1 MAKKKINNT
10 FYNVGYYRYVR
21 APGGEHQYEYN
32 EDKNGYLF
40 SGWRTGKKTKIKPE
54 DLPPDYIKVTN
65 YKKDGY
71 IKTSNVSDV
80 YYEPSKF
87 HNHTFKDDFLLIA
100 YGDNK
105 LPKDSFTM
113 NLTICDEYIFGNDII
128 DVVAGIEK
136 YNPQNEQLQERIK
149 KIKEDMVVQYNLY
162 VDEMEESGF
171 QHSDK
176 IKSFDELL

>member
-1 MAKKKINNT
+1 MSKKKYNNT

-21 APGGEHQYEYN
+21 ASDGTYQYEYK
-32 EDKNGYLF
+32 EDRDGYLF
-40 SGWRTGKKTKIKPE
+40 SGWRTGRKTRIRPE
-54 DLPPDYIKVTN
+54 DLPPYYIKVTN

-71 IKTSNVSDV
+71 IKTSDVSDV

-87 HNHTFKDDFLLIA
+87 HNHTFKDDFLLIV
-100 YGDNK
+100 YGDKK
-105 LPKDSFTM
+105 LSKDSFTA